1 MNQEYKV
8 SIGYKIF
15 YLIAAA
21 VIFVFGAFILG
32 LTPRH
37 NAGLLI
43 AQAVF
48 IAFAILILVSVL
60 RGRIIVTDNSIIRVN
75 FMQTKEILFT
85 DIKGFRIDSKIIK
98 FERITPGASKF
109 SISRYDDFAGMD
121 EFKQWLR
128 DNFVDLNN
136 AEYREG
142 LSEILADSSLGLTED
157 ERKTKL
163 ATARNISTA
172 YSVGGFVILI
182 GGALLREI
190 TANMLV
196 SILILLYPV
205 LGAVIMYNSNGLI
218 RFFSKK
224 TSPYYHIF
232 MGVYM
237 STLLLLV
244 ASFTNYEILDYRNI
258 WYFII
263 IAIAFAGLMKLAS
276 PNKINTVSEPK
287 GGIIVL
293 ILVSLLYGYG
303 CLLQINCLFDKS
315 PEKIYHA
322 NVVDHYINHNKGT
335 HPYLRIDTWGPQ
347 TKTKDIQVSMNF
359 YNSAPIGSAVTV
371 HLKKGFFNIP
381 WYNISQ

>member
-21 VIFVFGAFILG
+21 AIFVFGAFILG

-37 NAGLLI
+37 NTGLLI
-43 AQAVF
+43 AQTVF

-75 FMQTKEILFT
+75 FMQTKEILFA
-85 DIKGFRIDSKIIK
+85 DIKGFRIDQKTIRL
-98 FERITPGASKF
+98 ERITPHDSKF
-109 SISRYDDFAGMD
+109 SIARYSDFADIDDF
-121 EFKQWLR
+121 KKWLR
-128 DNFVDLNN
+128 DNFVDLNSI
-136 AEYREG
+136 EYQEG
-142 LSEILADSSLGLTED
+142 LNEILADSSLGLTED
-157 ERKTKL
+157 ERKSKL
-163 ATARNISTA
+163 ATARNISIA
-172 YSVGGFVILI
+172 YSLGGVIILI
-182 GGALLREI
+182 GGALLHEI
-190 TANMLV
+190 ATNIAVSVLV
-196 SILILLYPV
+196 LLYPL
-205 LGAVIMYNSNGLI
+205 LGAVIMYRSNGLI

-224 TSPYYHIF
+224 TSPYYHVF
-232 MGVYM
+232 LGVYM
-237 STLLLLV
+237 STLFLLV
-244 ASFTNYEILDYRNI
+244 ISFTNYEILDYHNI
-258 WYFII
+258 WYFVI

-276 PNKINTVSEPK
+276 PNKVNTASEPK
-287 GGIIVL
+287 GGIAVL

-322 NVVDHYINHNKGT
+322 NVIDHYINHNKGT

-347 TKTKDIQVSMNF
+347 TKVKDIQVSMSF
-359 YNSAPIGSAVTV
+359 YNGQPIGSAVTV
-371 HLKKGFFNIP
+371 HLKKGLFNIP